1 MTHRRLLVCGCLLA
15 AWTVVLGWQVA
26 EHARVSR
33 TSRAALINRAKD
45 ISGTL
50 GIVIRSQRRFGGLVS
65 KERLESALNDLVKQ
79 GELSG
84 VALLN
89 ASDEVV
95 ASAGENFEPP
105 PRSVLRTG
113 AVWERQNVTLMNLV
127 DLGTNVTADLEGT
140 NPPIVL
146 PTRDMFPHFDTNRPP
161 GPPRGFE
168 RPPGDDDGPRERS
181 RPPPNEREFGRPR
194 FVRPFWM
201 SEDEYKTVIQ
211 KQGVHSFVLA
221 MSTASLR
228 ALTSQDLW
236 LRCLVVLLASISAIG
251 VGVAWRNLDRSS
263 DLQLRLVRASEL
275 ATHLRELNLAAAG
288 LAHET
293 RNPLNIIRGFAQMIS
308 RSADAPPE
316 VRTRASEILEE
327 TDRVTAQLNEFINY
341 SRPREVRRAALSI
354 ETVAADVARALGCD
368 LEDKHAHLQ
377 IKAEHVQVEADE
389 ALLRQAVFN
398 LLMNAIQA
406 VEPGGE
412 IQVLATKTGPA
423 EAQLEIRDNGPGV
436 PPERREEVFK
446 PYFTTQK
453 KGAGLGLAVVQQIVL
468 AHGWEIHCLPNEP
481 RGAIFRITHLKL
493 RA

>member
-1 MTHRRLLVCGCLLA
+1 MTHRRLLVWGFLLA

-33 TSRAALINRAKD
+33 TARAALINRAKD

-50 GIVIRSQRRFGGLVS
+50 GIVIRSQRRFGVVS
-65 KERLESALNDLVKQ
+65 KERLESALKDLVKQ

-89 ASDEVV
+89 ASDDVV

-168 RPPGDDDGPRERS
+168 RPPGDDAQRDRS